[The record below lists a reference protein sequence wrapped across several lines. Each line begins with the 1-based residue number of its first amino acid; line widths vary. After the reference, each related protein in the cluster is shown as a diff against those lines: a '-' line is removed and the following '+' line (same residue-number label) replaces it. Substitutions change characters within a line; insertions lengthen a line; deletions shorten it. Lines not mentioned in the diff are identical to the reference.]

1 MSAPKKNP
9 SELPIST
16 IVNWFDKQK
25 HFPPAIEV
33 GPQTLMNWMKAMNT
47 NQTDNRL
54 STKIGKVLRR
64 LQKKAGITKA
74 QSMAYIEAN
83 GENLDA
89 PVLYSAFHQNP
100 LSRSVKARKKRQQ
113 KKAKREAQAKEN
125 ADARARAKA
134 KSKSRSE
141 SESEEDAEEFSEW
154 EGFSDD
160 DGEVMDVELSQPF
173 PLKVVTSAPATNTS
187 L

>member
-74 QSMAYIEAN
+74 QSMAYIKAN

-89 PVLYSAFHQNP
+89 P
-100 LSRSVKARKKRQQ
+100 ARKKRQQ

-141 SESEEDAEEFSEW
+141 SGSEEDAEEFSEW

-173 PLKVVTSAPATNTS
+173 PCKVVTSAPATNTS

>member
-74 QSMAYIEAN
+74 QSMAYIKAN

-89 PVLYSAFHQNP
+89 PVP
-100 LSRSVKARKKRQQ
+100 LERIPPKSSFSQCEGKKE
-113 KKAKREAQAKEN
+113 EAAEEGQTRGTGQGE
-125 ADARARAKA
+125 RRCQGQ
-134 KSKSRSE
+134 SE
-141 SESEEDAEEFSEW
+141 SQIQ
-154 EGFSDD
+154 
-160 DGEVMDVELSQPF
+160 V
-173 PLKVVTSAPATNTS
+173 
-187 L
+187 